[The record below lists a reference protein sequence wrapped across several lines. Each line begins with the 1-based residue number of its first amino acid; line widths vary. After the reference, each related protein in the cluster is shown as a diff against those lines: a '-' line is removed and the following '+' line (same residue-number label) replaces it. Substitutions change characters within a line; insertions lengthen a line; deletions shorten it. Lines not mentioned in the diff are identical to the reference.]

1 MTTPPTRTLLRAT
14 LATLALGAVTLAGA
28 PQAFAAPGDNGDVNV
43 HRQGTRDT
51 SQANDAQVGCIFRLA
66 AFNFDGLQSI
76 QWNIYEQSGRPGNQ
90 DVSLK
95 NGNIAIDGNGDGH
108 TDDITGL
115 RTGMYKV
122 EWTWEGQSGA
132 EKSKVFR
139 VECPPDNG
147 NGGNG
152 NGGIGNGANA
162 NAANANAANGNAA
175 TDAGAPG
182 RGNSGGSGNSSWSGS
197 GKGGSGG
204 SSNWS
209 GSGKGGS
216 GDSSWSGSSD
226 HGKPPHGAV
235 GAGGGGS
242 AQIAAEDSSAFGV
255 GAAVAAGLAGTAGL
269 VLIRRSRRRG
279 NGAA

>member
-28 PQAFAAPGDNGDVNV
+28 PQAFAAPGDNGDVKV
-43 HRQGTRDT
+43 HRQGTPDT
-51 SQANDAQVGCIFRLA
+51 SQANEPQVGCIFRFA

-76 QWNIYEQSGRPGNQ
+76 QWNIYEQPGQPGNQ
-90 DVSLK
+90 DPSLK
-95 NGNIAIDGNGDGH
+95 NGSIAVDSNGDGH

-115 RTGMYKV
+115 PTGMYKV
-122 EWTWEGQSGA
+122 EWTWEGQNGA
-132 EKSKVFR
+132 AKSKVFR
-139 VECPPDNG
+139 VDCPPDNG

-152 NGGIGNGANA
+152 NGGNGNGG
-162 NAANANAANGNAA
+162 NGN
-175 TDAGAPG
+175 G
-182 RGNSGGSGNSSWSGS
+182 GNGNGGNGN
-197 GKGGSGG
+197 GGNGNGG
-204 SSNWS
+204 N
-209 GSGKGGS
+209 GNGGN
-216 GDSSWSGSSD
+216 GGHGNGGGHG